1 MGDTASWDDA
11 RVRTAKGTGVVLKH
25 RGMMLQVKHDG
36 GHGTAWVP
44 INECTRDGNQPPV
57 AAAAT
62 QTAAHSARPH
72 NLAAAAGTHA
82 GASELAAVA
91 SPKKTVAPTAPAR
104 AIDAQSE
111 PGRDDLARLDAV
123 VSRIEAALN
132 QLDERGGAALARIEM
147 ALGAGALRC
156 LFCPFAHC

>member
-25 RGMMLQVKHDG
+25 RGMMLQVKHDE

-44 INECTRDGNQPPV
+44 INECTRDGNQPP
-57 AAAAT
+57 AT

-72 NLAAAAGTHA
+72 NLAAAGGTHA
-82 GASELAAVA
+82 SANELAAVA
-91 SPKKTVAPTAPAR
+91 SPKKNVAPTAPAR
-104 AIDAQSE
+104 AIGAQSE

-156 LFCPFAHC
+156 LFCLFAHC